1 MKHYDNSPQVLTG
14 TEKQKAMERFATL
27 VERLASVGL
36 ATETRLGKDHSLL
49 VFVRVI
55 SEEHM
60 HGEVYRSRYVTT
72 NGGTVR
78 RRY

>member
-1 MKHYDNSPQVLTG
+1 MKQNDNALPVLTG
-14 TEKQKAMERFATL
+14 VEKQKAMERFATL

-36 ATETRLGKDHSLL
+36 ATETRVGKDHSLL

-60 HGEVYRSRYVTT
+60 YGEVYRSRCVAAGM
-72 NGGTVR
+72 NTVR
-78 RRY
+78 LS

>member
-1 MKHYDNSPQVLTG
+1 MMKSHWRRLTAA
-14 TEKQKAMERFATL
+14 EKQKAMERFATL

-36 ATETRLGKDHSLL
+36 ATETRVGKDHSLL

-60 HGEVYRSRYVTT
+60 YGEVYRSRCVPIKDCAF
-72 NGGTVR
+72 R
-78 RRY
+78 RSL